1 MTSGRLPPGT
11 AGAHLWPRMA
21 GDQAGQLQR
30 LALADGVDPLRV
42 AFLLDVARQAR
53 VHDPH
58 SGGGCKTQ
66 RENQVSVIPC
76 TPGLCSDPFQ
86 RQQPGIPC
94 IPPSWEDRGGSRVFS
109 PRRIPL
115 LTQQASIG
123 HQKGLPRYFLIPSD
137 PPNKTFAI
145 SFAFQLF
152 LFPFPNEL
160 RGIVLFYYISF

>member
-66 RENQVSVIPC
+66 REKPGERHPLHPRALLRPISMAAAWDPLH
-76 TPGLCSDPFQ
+76 TPQL
-86 RQQPGIPC
+86 
-94 IPPSWEDRGGSRVFS
+94 GG
-109 PRRIPL
+109 PRREP
-115 LTQQASIG
+115 SIFTAENTLAYSAG
-123 HQKGLPRYFLIPSD
+123 EYRAP
-137 PPNKTFAI
+137 
-145 SFAFQLF
+145 
-152 LFPFPNEL
+152 E
-160 RGIVLFYYISF
+160 GIATVFFNT

>member
-1 MTSGRLPPGT
+1 MPSGRLPAGT

-66 RENQVSVIPC
+66 REKPGERHRLHPRALLGPISTAAAWDPC
-76 TPGLCSDPFQ
+76 K
-86 RQQPGIPC
+86 
-94 IPPSWEDRGGSRVFS
+94 PPSWEDRGWSRVFS
-109 PRRIPL
+109 PRRTPL
-115 LTQQASIG
+115 LAQHASIG

-160 RGIVLFYYISF
+160 RVIVLFYYISF